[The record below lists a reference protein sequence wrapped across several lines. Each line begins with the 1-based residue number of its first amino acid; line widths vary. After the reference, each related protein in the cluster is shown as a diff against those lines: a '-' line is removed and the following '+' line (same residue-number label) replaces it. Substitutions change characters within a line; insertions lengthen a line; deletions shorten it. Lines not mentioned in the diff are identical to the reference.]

1 MWRQRF
7 LTSCT
12 VLFAVMVVGVIISI
26 GAGWPAQF
34 GGQGDP
40 DAVAS
45 EFLTRG
51 TALAPPLIPLVL
63 FALFAFGAQRDDRW
77 GTIAT
82 IGAVLL
88 AVVFV
93 IGSLGEAFASETPD
107 VPRAALLASGVIGAL
122 LSLTVIATGVAHWR
136 ERRLAATAIHHD

>member
-7 LTSCT
+7 LMSCT
-12 VLFAVMVVGVIISI
+12 VLVVVMVVGAIVSI
-26 GAGWPAQF
+26 AAGWPAQF

-40 DAVAS
+40 EAVAS

-63 FALFAFGAQRDDRW
+63 FALCAFGARRDGRW
-77 GTIAT
+77 TMVAT

-122 LSLTVIATGVAHWR
+122 LSLTVIATGFAHLR
-136 ERRLAATAIHHD
+136 ERRMAATATR

>member
-7 LTSCT
+7 LTACT
-12 VLFAVMVVGVIISI
+12 VLVVALVLGAIVSI
-26 GAGWPAQF
+26 AAGWPAQF

-51 TALAPPLIPLVL
+51 TALAPPPIPLVL
-63 FALFAFGAQRDDRW
+63 FALCAFGVRRDDRL

-82 IGAVLL
+82 VGAVLL
-88 AVVFV
+88 AGVFV

-107 VPRAALLASGVIGAL
+107 VPRAALLASGVVGAL
-122 LSLTVIATGVAHWR
+122 LSLAVIATGIAHLR
-136 ERRLAATAIHHD
+136 ERRTAATATRQD

>member
-12 VLFAVMVVGVIISI
+12 LLIAVMVVGAIISI
-26 GAGWPAQF
+26 AAGWPAQF
-34 GGQGDP
+34 GGRGDP
-40 DAVAS
+40 DSVAS

-51 TALAPPLIPLVL
+51 TAFAPPLIPLVL
-63 FALFAFGAQRDDRW
+63 FALCAFGARRDGRW
-77 GTIAT
+77 AMVAT
-82 IGAVLL
+82 VGAILL

-122 LSLTVIATGVAHWR
+122 LSLTVIVTGLAHLR
-136 ERRLAATAIHHD
+136 EGRSAPRAMNHD

>member
-12 VLFAVMVVGVIISI
+12 VLLVVMVVGAIVSI
-26 GAGWPAQF
+26 VAGWPAQF
-34 GGQGDP
+34 GGEGDP

-51 TALAPPLIPLVL
+51 TALAPPLIPLLL
-63 FALFAFGAQRDDRW
+63 FALCAFGARRDDRW
-77 GTIAT
+77 AMIAT

-93 IGSLGEAFASETPD
+93 IGSLGEAFASPTPD
-107 VPRAALLASGVIGAL
+107 VPRAALLTSGVIGAL
-122 LSLTVIATGVAHWR
+122 LSLSVIATGVAHLR
-136 ERRLAATAIHHD
+136 ERRMAPTVTGSD

>member
-1 MWRQRF
+1 
-7 LTSCT
+7 
-12 VLFAVMVVGVIISI
+12 MVVGAIVSI
-26 GAGWPAQF
+26 AAGWPAQF
-34 GGQGDP
+34 GGEGDP

-51 TALAPPLIPLVL
+51 TALAPPLIPLLLFVL
-63 FALFAFGAQRDDRW
+63 CAFGARRDDRL

-88 AVVFV
+88 AVAFV
-93 IGSLGEAFASETPD
+93 IGSLGEAFAPETPD

-122 LSLTVIATGVAHWR
+122 FSLAVIVTGLARLR
-136 ERRLAATAIHHD
+136 ELRLRP

>member
-7 LTSCT
+7 LMSCT
-12 VLFAVMVVGVIISI
+12 VLLVVMVVGVIVSI

-40 DAVAS
+40 DAVTS
-45 EFLTRG
+45 EFFTRG

-63 FALFAFGAQRDDRW
+63 FALCAFGARRDDRW
-77 GTIAT
+77 ATIAT

-93 IGSLGEAFASETPD
+93 IGSLGEAFTSDTPD
-107 VPRAALLASGVIGAL
+107 VRRAALLASG
-122 LSLTVIATGVAHWR
+122 
-136 ERRLAATAIHHD
+136 